1 MAELQSVLAS
11 KEAEIAL
18 LKGHITEY
26 DNKLAVMTEKV
37 TSLENEKEANQWG
50 VADSTWGFDEPDKSE
65 EISEL
70 KEIVGKLT
78 NEVVRTREECSQKTD
93 LLESQAKEVSLE
105 NDNQKDTIEELKNTL
120 DSNETEIANSNVKVS
135 DMTEIITRLEQDLAN
150 TNIRM
155 EQLEKEKSDLLVK
168 HSTDLSQAQTNQ
180 DTQLKLDNALEEVKA
195 LTLSVNEGKEKIELI
210 LKEREELANM
220 LESEQE
226 MVRCLK
232 EKEEKESER
241 FSREFKEKLS
251 EGLNEKDEILET
263 LTKERDSLT
272 QELKGCRSEVR
283 ALEEFRERKETD
295 QSKLKEEVK
304 RLSSSNDTF
313 SSDSA
318 KCREDIMS
326 LETQVGQ
333 LKRDNTRLTS
343 ELDTSTATIRRLEK
357 QAKTNEGKDAELQKY
372 KQETGRLK
380 DQFDSAVELLQQE
393 NTQLKV
399 FKGLYVHTCTCIHGL
414 LLHVDS

>member
-18 LKGHITEY
+18 LKGRITES
-26 DNKLAVMTEKV
+26 DDKLTVMTEKV
-37 TSLENEKEANQWG
+37 TSLENDKKANQWDA
-50 VADSTWGFDEPDKSE
+50 ADSSWGFDEPDKSE

-78 NEVVRTREECSQKTD
+78 SEVVRTREECSQKTD
-93 LLESQAKEVSLE
+93 LLEAQTNELSLE
-105 NDNQKDTIEELKNTL
+105 NKKQKDTMEELKKTL
-120 DSNETEIANSNVKVS
+120 DSKETEIGNSDLKVT
-135 DMTEIITRLEQDLAN
+135 DMSEIITRLQQDLAN
-150 TNIRM
+150 TNIQM

-168 HSTDLSQAQTNQ
+168 HSTDLNEAQSNQ

-195 LTLSVNEGKEKIELI
+195 LTLRVKEGEKKIEQM
-210 LKEREELANM
+210 LKEREELASM
-220 LESEQE
+220 LESEQDT
-226 MVRCLK
+226 VKCLK
-232 EKEEKESER
+232 EEGEKESER
-241 FSREFKEKLS
+241 FSREFTEKLS
-251 EGLNEKDEILET
+251 EGLHERDGMIER
-263 LTKERDSLT
+263 LTKERENLN
-272 QELKGCRSEVR
+272 QELEGCRSEVR
-283 ALEEFRERKETD
+283 ALEEFRERKETE
-295 QSKLKEEVK
+295 QTKLKEEVK
-304 RLSSSNDTF
+304 RLSSSNNTF

-333 LKRDNTRLTS
+333 LKRENTRLAS
-343 ELDTSTATIRRLEK
+343 ELDTSTGTIRRLEK
-357 QAKTNEGKDAELQKY
+357 QAKANEGKDEELQKY

-399 FKGLYVHTCTCIHGL
+399 FKGYLLSTYCTLYMYIHYYM
-414 LLHVDS
+414 